1 MNNQEFRNFGLVSS
15 AFVAVLF
22 GLLLPWLFAYSVPLW
37 PWIVSAI
44 LSSSALLLPS
54 LLAPV
59 YKGWMSAGHALGWI
73 NTRIILGIIFYI
85 LLLPIG
91 LLMRLFGKDPMTR
104 KLNREEEISYRILCR
119 PKNIQQMK
127 EPY

>member
-59 YKGWMSAGHALGWI
+59 YKGWMSVGHALGWI
-73 NTRIILGIIFYI
+73 NTRIILGVIFYI

-91 LLMRLFGKDPMTR
+91 LLMRLFRKDPMAR
-104 KLNREEEISYRILCR
+104 KLNREEEISYRILSR

>member
-1 MNNQEFRNFGLVSS
+1 MNNQMLRNFGLIFG
-15 AFVAVLF
+15 AIVAVLF
-22 GLLLPWLFAYSVPLW
+22 GLLLPWLFTYSIPLW

-44 LSSSALLLPS
+44 LCFSALLQPS
-54 LLAPV
+54 LLAPI
-59 YKGWMSAGHALGWI
+59 YKGWMTVGLALGWI
-73 NTRIILGIIFYI
+73 NTCIILWVIFHV

-91 LLMRLFGKDPMTR
+91 LLIRLFGKDPMAR
-104 KLNREEEISYRILCR
+104 KLNRGKEMSYRTLCS

>member
-1 MNNQEFRNFGLVSS
+1 MSNQELRNFGLISG
-15 AFVAVLF
+15 AFVAVIF
-22 GLLLPWLFAYSVPLW
+22 GLLLPWLFAHSTPLW

-59 YKGWMSAGHALGWI
+59 YKGWISVGHALGWI
-73 NTRIILGIIFYI
+73 NTRIILGIIFFI

-91 LLMRLFGKDPMTR
+91 ILMRIFGKDPMAR
-104 KLNREEEISYRILCR
+104 KINREEETSYRTLCP